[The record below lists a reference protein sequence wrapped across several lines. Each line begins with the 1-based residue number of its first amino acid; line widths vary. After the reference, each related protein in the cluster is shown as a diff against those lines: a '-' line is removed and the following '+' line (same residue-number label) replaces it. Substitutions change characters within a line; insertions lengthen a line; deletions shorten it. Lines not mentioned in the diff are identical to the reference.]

1 MRLRAGAATDVGL
14 ARANNQD
21 QMLVATP
28 IFAVADGMGGHAAG
42 EVASLAAVDALRS
55 AFEGGESSPEAVV
68 EAAQAAN
75 RAVWNRAQAHAEL
88 RGMGTTLTAVALV
101 ASAGVE
107 VMAVINIG
115 DSRTY
120 RFRDGAL
127 EQVTVDHS
135 YVAELVAGGQINEE
149 EAEVHPQRHVLTRA
163 LGVAPEVDV
172 DLVVLD
178 PRPGDRFL
186 LCSDGLSREVT
197 DSQVASVLRRLADPD
212 EAARELV
219 TQAKLHGGNDNITVV
234 VVDMVDDG
242 APEATV
248 EDGPTAALPVGYA
261 LAAAEAA
268 GAPEAND
275 DRAAADSAG
284 PDARSGR
291 RRRSA
296 AAKVPR
302 ARVVTVRV
310 VAFVLLLAVLVLVAA
325 AGTEYY
331 ARDTYY
337 VGLKARQLTIFKGRP
352 GGVLWWKPTVAV
364 VTGVTIAD
372 VDAYHLASLQ
382 AGVQESSVSRA
393 HAYVS
398 RLQAEKAT
406 ASAPPP
412 IVAAPQNNVP
422 RKTATT
428 NAVGAAPSLRAA
440 A

>member
-21 QMLVATP
+21 QMLVASP

-42 EVASLAAVDALRS
+42 EVASLAAVDALQT
-55 AFEGGESSPEAVV
+55 AFEAGEASPEALV

-75 RAVWNRAQAHAEL
+75 RTVWNRAQAHVEQ

-101 ASAGVE
+101 ASGGVE

-135 YVAELVAGGQINEE
+135 YVAELVAGGQINEA

-163 LGVAPEVDV
+163 LGVSPEVDV
-172 DLVVLD
+172 DLVVLT
-178 PRPGDRFL
+178 PRAGDRFL

-197 DSQVASVLRRLADPD
+197 DSQVASVLRRLADPE

-234 VVDMVDDG
+234 IVEVVDGPAPAVTEADG
-242 APEATV
+242 PVAAG
-248 EDGPTAALPVGYA
+248 EDGPTAALPIGAVIA
-261 LAAAEAA
+261 SEAA
-268 GAPEAND
+268 GAPRVNV
-275 DRAAADSAG
+275 DRVNVT
-284 PDARSGR
+284 R
-291 RRRSA
+291 
-296 AAKVPR
+296 AKVPR
-302 ARVVTVRV
+302 ARVFTVRV
-310 VAFVLLLAVLVLVAA
+310 VAFVLLLVALVVVAA

-331 ARDTYY
+331 ARDAYY

-352 GGVLWWKPTVAV
+352 GGVLWWKPTVAAE
-364 VTGVTIAD
+364 TGVTTAD
-372 VDAYHLASLQ
+372 VDAYHLASLR
-382 AGVQESSVSRA
+382 AGVQESSVSSA
-393 HAYVS
+393 HIYVS
-398 RLQAEKAT
+398 RLKAEKAAT
-406 ASAPPP
+406 STVPTIA
-412 IVAAPQNNVP
+412 AAPQ
-422 RKTATT
+422 KSALQKS
-428 NAVGAAPSLRAA
+428 ALQKSAARA
-440 A
+440 